1 MPPTSNE
8 PQQEKP
14 QTVHDQSKLKPYSF
28 LPKKRVLL
36 ITITGILTI
45 ALVAFISLALIAN
58 KSTPDQKLYGF
69 KTTVVEKV
77 IRATKLSDS
86 SKLEY
91 TTKLLENRV
100 AELLA
105 LYSDQSTSSPQ
116 TLDRIASLTQ
126 QHTGDSVWMIDN
138 SKTLSPQEKILAL
151 ASITNTTRAFE
162 TLTDDWEEFDSIKD
176 YSSDIQNI
184 GQDSLKVQVEQFASS
199 SDTTAV
205 STFIGEQISIVGEE
219 LKTVAPNS
227 RAQQLALVRIDDS
240 GEYITDARFGDAI
253 YALMRARQAIAVDRY
268 LYANER
274 GEETNE
280 TYDPGVAPE
289 GS

>member
-8 PQQEKP
+8 PQK
-14 QTVHDQSKLKPYSF
+14 TVHDQSKLQPFSF
-28 LPKKRVLL
+28 QPKKNVII
-36 ITITGILTI
+36 ITIIGIVAI

-58 KSTPDQKLYGF
+58 DSTPDQKLYGF
-69 KTTVVEKV
+69 KTSVVEKV

-91 TTKLLENRV
+91 STALLENRV
-100 AELLA
+100 AELLV
-105 LYSDQSTSSPQ
+105 LYYDQSTSSPE

-126 QHTGDSVWMIDN
+126 QHTGDSVWMIENTN
-138 SKTLSPQEKILAL
+138 SLSPQEKILAL
-151 ASITNTTRAFE
+151 AYITNTTRAFE
-162 TLTDDWEEFDSIKD
+162 TLTDDFVEFDSIKD

-184 GQDSLKVQVEQFASS
+184 GQDSLKREVENFAST
-199 SDTTAV
+199 SDATAI
-205 STFIGEQISIVGEE
+205 SAFTGEQIAIVGEE
-219 LKTVAPNS
+219 IKTVAQNS
-227 RAQQLALVRIDDS
+227 RAQTLALTRVDEA
-240 GEYITDARFGDAI
+240 GEYISEARFGDAI

-274 GEETNE
+274 GEGASTE
-280 TYDPGVAPE
+280 TYDPGEVPA

>member
-1 MPPTSNE
+1 MPPTLNENE
-8 PQQEKP
+8 PQK
-14 QTVHDQSKLKPYSF
+14 TVHDQSKLKPF
-28 LPKKRVLL
+28 TFTFKKRIIL
-36 ITITGILTI
+36 ISIIGVIAI
-45 ALVAFISLALIAN
+45 ALTAFISLALLATN
-58 KSTPDQKLYGF
+58 STPDQKLYGF
-69 KTTVVEKV
+69 KTGVVEKV

-91 TTKLLENRV
+91 TTTLLENRV

-105 LYSDQSTSSPQ
+105 LYTDQGTSSPE

-126 QHTGDSVWMIDN
+126 QHTGDSVWMIEN
-138 SKTLSPQEKILAL
+138 SNSLSPQEKITAL

-184 GQDSLKVQVEQFASS
+184 GQDSLKREVEKFASS
-199 SDTTAV
+199 TDTTAV

-227 RAQQLALVRIDDS
+227 RAQQLALTRIDDS
-240 GEYITDARFGDAI
+240 GEYITDAKFGDAI
-253 YALMRARQAIAVDRY
+253 YALLRARQAIAVDRY

-274 GEETNE
+274 GEGATE
-280 TYDPGVAPE
+280 TYDPGQVPE

>member
-1 MPPTSNE
+1 MPPTLNENE
-8 PQQEKP
+8 PQK
-14 QTVHDQSKLKPYSF
+14 TVHDQSKLKPF
-28 LPKKRVLL
+28 TFTFKKRIIL
-36 ITITGILTI
+36 ISIIGVIAI
-45 ALVAFISLALIAN
+45 ALTAFISLALLATN
-58 KSTPDQKLYGF
+58 STPDQKLYGF
-69 KTTVVEKV
+69 KTGVVEKV

-91 TTKLLENRV
+91 TTTLLENRV

-105 LYSDQSTSSPQ
+105 LYTDQGTSSPE

-126 QHTGDSVWMIDN
+126 QHTGDSVWMIEN
-138 SKTLSPQEKILAL
+138 SNSLSPQEKITAL

-184 GQDSLKVQVEQFASS
+184 GQDSLKREVGKFASS
-199 SDTTAV
+199 TDTTAV

-227 RAQQLALVRIDDS
+227 RAQQLALTRIDDS
-240 GEYITDARFGDAI
+240 GEYITDAKFGDAI
-253 YALMRARQAIAVDRY
+253 YALLRARQAIAVDRY

-274 GEETNE
+274 GEGATE
-280 TYDPGVAPE
+280 TYDPGQVPE

>member
-8 PQQEKP
+8 NETPK
-14 QTVHDQSKLKPYSF
+14 TTIHDQSKLQPFSF
-28 LPKKRVLL
+28 KLKKKVIILAIL
-36 ITITGILTI
+36 GILAIAIIAFISI
-45 ALVAFISLALIAN
+45 ALVAN
-58 KSTPDQKLYGF
+58 NSTPDQKLYGF
-69 KTTVVEKV
+69 KTSVVEKV

-91 TTKLLENRV
+91 STQLLENRV
-100 AELLA
+100 AELLV
-105 LYSDQSTSSPQ
+105 LYYDQSTSSPE

-126 QHTGDSVWMIDN
+126 QHTSDSVWMIEN
-138 SKTLSPQEKILAL
+138 SNSLSAQEKILAL

-176 YSSDIQNI
+176 YSSDIQNV
-184 GQDSLKVQVEQFASS
+184 GQDSLKREVEKFASS
-199 SDTTAV
+199 TDTTAV

-227 RAQQLALVRIDDS
+227 RAQQLALTRIDDS
-240 GEYITDARFGDAI
+240 GEYITEARFGDAI

-274 GEETNE
+274 GEGASE
-280 TYDPGVAPE
+280 TYDPGEIPE

>member
-8 PQQEKP
+8 PQK
-14 QTVHDQSKLKPYSF
+14 TVHDQSKLQPFAFK
-28 LPKKRVLL
+28 PKKKVII
-36 ITITGILTI
+36 ITIIGILAI
-45 ALVAFISLALIAN
+45 AIVAFISLALVAN
-58 KSTPDQKLYGF
+58 NSTPDQKLYGF
-69 KTTVVEKV
+69 KTSVVEKV
-77 IRATKLSDS
+77 IHATKLSDS

-91 TTKLLENRV
+91 TTTLLENRV
-100 AELLA
+100 AELLV
-105 LYSDQSTSSPQ
+105 LYYDQSTSSPE

-126 QHTGDSVWMIDN
+126 QHTGDSVWMIEN
-138 SKTLSPQEKILAL
+138 SNSLSPQEKILAL

-162 TLTDDWEEFDSIKD
+162 TLTDDWEEFAPIKD

-219 LKTVAPNS
+219 IKTVAPSS
-227 RAQQLALVRIDDS
+227 RAEQLALTRVNDA
-240 GEYITDARFGDAI
+240 GEYITEARFGDAI

-274 GEETNE
+274 GEDASE
-280 TYDPGVAPE
+280 TYDPGEIPE